1 MKKKIVSIM
10 VAAAMTATVLSGC
23 GGSSSSSKDKEIARL
38 KEENEKLKKQS
49 QSTSSNSSSASS
61 ASSESTESSTS
72 DTETKDAV
80 ASPSIKKGDKITTDD
95 YEMTVKNIKFTSE
108 VDAPDKSYGYSYYK
122 PDSGNVFIDVVADV
136 KNLMESDIT
145 LDDMYTAT
153 ATYDDNYNYDGF
165 IVEEDGSTFNISDSM
180 GVAAPLTK
188 CRTHYIIECPKE
200 ARDSDKDVI
209 VTITAGGKNYT
220 YKMPK
225 KK

>member
-1 MKKKIVSIM
+1 MKKRLVSIM
-10 VAAAMTATVLSGC
+10 VAAAMTAAVLSGC
-23 GGSSSSSKDKEIARL
+23 GGTSSSSKDEEIAKL
-38 KEENEKLKKQS
+38 KEENEKLKQQSQSSSS
-49 QSTSSNSSSASS
+49 QSTSASASESSSSSA
-61 ASSESTESSTS
+61 EE
-72 DTETKDAV
+72 EKEDAV

-108 VDAPDKSYGYSYYK
+108 VDAPDKTYGYSYYK

-153 ATYDDNYNYDGF
+153 ATYDNDYNYDGF
-165 IVEEDGSTFNISDSM
+165 IIEENGSTFNFAGSM
-180 GVAAPLTK
+180 AVAAPLTK
-188 CRTHYIIECPKE
+188 CRTHYLIECPKE

-209 VTITAGGKNYT
+209 VTIAAGGKNYT